1 MMRALRFHGAR
12 KLSVEDVPEP
22 GEPGPG
28 QVLLRP
34 LMCGICGT
42 DLHEYTDGPIV
53 TPASPHPLTG
63 AELPQIMGHE
73 FAAAVVS
80 VGWDVTHVREGDLCT
95 VMPLIYCGQCHE
107 CLRGQGHLCRTMACT
122 GLSSAWGGLAELA
135 IVSASQVVP
144 VAPGMTPRQAALVE
158 PAAVAAYGVDRGR
171 LHPGETVLITGAGP
185 IGSLAALYALAGGA
199 RRVVI
204 SEPDPARRTR
214 AAGLGEGIGEVV
226 TVDPVAEPVT
236 EIIAELTGGVGADLA
251 VECAGQER
259 ALNLCVDAV
268 RPAGTVVQTALHIRP
283 ASIRAET
290 LALKDLTLAGTWC
303 YPVQDFPRVAG
314 LVAAGRFPVERVISS
329 VVPLESAVTQGFDQL
344 ITRGSGEVK
353 VLIEVPSEK
362 ATA

>member
-1 MMRALRFHGAR
+1 MRALRFHGAR

-73 FAAAVVS
+73 FAATVVS

-107 CLRGQGHLCRTMACT
+107 CLRGQGHLCRTMACI

-144 VAPGMTPRQAALVE
+144 VAGTMTPRQAALVE

-171 LHPGETVLITGAGP
+171 LRPGQTVLITGAGP

-214 AAGLGEGIGEVV
+214 ASGLAEGIGEVV
-226 TVDPVAEPVT
+226 TADPVAEPVT

-251 VECAGQER
+251 VECAGQES

-268 RPAGTVVQTALHIRP
+268 RPAGTVVQTALHVRP
-283 ASIRAET
+283 ATIRAEV

-353 VLIEVPSEK
+353 ILIEVPEK
-362 ATA
+362 EATA